1 MKKTTNILV
10 CILVVISVSC
20 TTHKKLTYMNDLDPE
35 TPQETFIT
43 PSTDYRIQKKD
54 ILYINIMTLDPEIN
68 EVYNPLMSG
77 NNNVYLQYEATQYLY
92 GQSINDS
99 GCVTLPVIGNVQV
112 VDKTLS
118 EAQVAI
124 EEEARKFIKEPVASV
139 KLLSYS
145 FSVLGEVKAPG
156 RYPSY
161 NPQLTVFEAISRAG
175 DMNDYGNRKRV
186 HIIRTLADTTQVAD
200 IDLTSKNIISSEYF
214 YVLPNDVIY
223 VEPLKFKSFRMNIP
237 TISVALG
244 AISTFVLVLNYVDK
258 Q

>member
-1 MKKTTNILV
+1 
-10 CILVVISVSC
+10 
-20 TTHKKLTYMNDLDPE
+20 MNDLDPE
-35 TPQETFIT
+35 KAEETFIT

-54 ILYINIMTLDPEIN
+54 ILYINVMTLDKEIN
-68 EVYNPLMSG
+68 EVFNPLMGG
-77 NNNVYLQYEATQYLY
+77 NNNVYLQYESTQYLY
-92 GQSINDS
+92 GYSINDS
-99 GCVTLPVIGNVQV
+99 GCISLPVIGCVKV
-112 VDKTLS
+112 LDKTLS
-118 EAQVAI
+118 EAQAEI
-124 EEEARKFIKEPVASV
+124 EKEARKFIKEPAASV

-161 NPQLTVFEAISRAG
+161 NPQLTLLEAISRAG

-186 HIIRTLADTTQVAD
+186 HIIRALADTTQVAH
-200 IDLTSKNIISSEYF
+200 IDLTSKNIMSSEYF

-244 AISTFVLVLNYVDK
+244 AVSTFVLVLNYIDK
-258 Q
+258 K